1 MGRSHNDPTADRA
14 IGNTYREQLEDDK
27 FKKCIGTIR
36 YICDLAGFKI
46 EGRIVL
52 RSKKTGR
59 IWR

>member
-1 MGRSHNDPTADRA
+1 MRSHRDPTADVA
-14 IGNTYREQLEDDK
+14 IGKTYKEQLEDDK
-27 FKKCIGTIR
+27 FRKCIGTIR

>member
-1 MGRSHNDPTADRA
+1 MKSYKDPTADLA
-14 IGNTYREQLEDDK
+14 IGNTYKEQLEDDK
-27 FKKCIGTIR
+27 FKKCISTIR

-46 EGRIVL
+46 EGRIAL

>member
-1 MGRSHNDPTADRA
+1 MRSYKDPTADSA
-14 IGNTYREQLEDDK
+14 IGNTYREQLENDK
-27 FKKCIGTIR
+27 FKKCIATIR

-46 EGRIVL
+46 EGRIAL

>member
-1 MGRSHNDPTADRA
+1 MRSYKDPTADVA
-14 IGNTYREQLEDDK
+14 IGNTYRDQIENDK
-27 FKKCIGTIR
+27 FKKCIATIR

-46 EGRIVL
+46 EGRIAL

>member
-1 MGRSHNDPTADRA
+1 MRSHRDPTADVA
-14 IGNTYREQLEDDK
+14 IGKTYKEQLEDDK
-27 FKKCIGTIR
+27 FRKCIGTSG

-46 EGRIVL
+46 EGRITL